1 MTSSTASI
9 IAVDAMGGDHAPGV
23 VVDGVVDAVRE
34 LDARVALVGPEAIIH
49 AELQR
54 HRADSDERISLVAAS
69 QVIEMAEHPA
79 QAVRQKTDSSIV
91 VGMREVKEGRAAA
104 FVSAGNTG
112 AMLAAGLFQL
122 GRIRGVERPALATV
136 FPTRSGFT
144 LIVDV
149 GANADCKSEYLA
161 QFALMG
167 AAYAEQVLDVANPR
181 IGLLSIGEEEE
192 KGSQLVQR
200 AHALLREQSTGFVGN
215 VEGKDIPAGAVDVV
229 VCDGFV
235 GNVLIKFAEG
245 VASTIGGI
253 IREEVT
259 SSPLSKLFALALR
272 PAFRRAYGRLDYA
285 EFGGAPLLGVQ
296 GVVIIAHGRS
306 NARAIRSAIR
316 VARRAVEG
324 GLVERIAAA
333 VEVGGQRSEVRGQG

>member
-1 MTSSTASI
+1 
-9 IAVDAMGGDHAPGV
+9 
-23 VVDGVVDAVRE
+23 
-34 LDARVALVGPEAIIH
+34 
-49 AELQR
+49 
-54 HRADSDERISLVAAS
+54 
-69 QVIEMAEHPA
+69 
-79 QAVRQKTDSSIV
+79 
-91 VGMREVKEGRAAA
+91 
-104 FVSAGNTG
+104 
-112 AMLAAGLFQL
+112 MLAAGLFHL
-122 GRIRGVERPALATV
+122 GRIPGVERPAIATV

-149 GANADCKSEYLA
+149 GANADCKPEYLA

-167 AAYAEQVLDVANPR
+167 AAYAEQVLEVQSPR

-192 KGSQLVQR
+192 KGSQVVQR
-200 AHALLREQSTGFVGN
+200 AHALLREQAPGFVGN

-253 IREEVT
+253 IREEIT
-259 SSPLSKLFALALR
+259 SSPWSKLLALGLR

-316 VARRAVEG
+316 VASRAVDG
-324 GLVERIAAA
+324 GLVERIAQG
-333 VEVGGQRSEVRGQG
+333 VGVRGERSGVRED

>member
-1 MTSSTASI
+1 MTTGAPAV
-9 IAVDAMGGDHAPGV
+9 IAVDAMGGDHAPGMI
-23 VVDGVVDAVRE
+23 VDGVVDAVRE
-34 LDARVALVGPEAIIH
+34 LSVRVALVGPEDTVR
-49 AELQR
+49 AELRR
-54 HRADSDERISLVAAS
+54 HQAESDERIALVPAS
-69 QVIEMAEHPA
+69 EVIGMAEHPA
-79 QAVRQKTDSSIV
+79 HAVRQKTDSSIV

-112 AMLAAGLFQL
+112 AMLAAGLFHL
-122 GRIRGVERPALATV
+122 GRIPGVERPAIATV
-136 FPTRSGFT
+136 FPTQSSFT

-149 GANADCKSEYLA
+149 GANADCKPEYLA
-161 QFALMG
+161 QFGLMG
-167 AAYAEQVLDVANPR
+167 AAYAEQVLQVSEPR

-192 KGSQLVQR
+192 KGSQVVQR
-200 AHALLREQSTGFVGN
+200 AHALLREQSPGFVGN
-215 VEGKDIPAGAVDVV
+215 VEGKDIPAGVVDVV

-259 SSPLSKLFALALR
+259 SSPWSKILALGLR

-316 VARRAVEG
+316 VAHRAAEG
-324 GLVERIAAA
+324 RLVERIA
-333 VEVGGQRSEVRGQG
+333 EGLRGERRVARGE

>member
-1 MTSSTASI
+1 MTDSASSI

-23 VVDGVVDAVRE
+23 VVDGVVEAVRE
-34 LDARVALVGPEAIIH
+34 LGARVALVGSEETIR
-49 AELQR
+49 AELRR
-54 HRADSDERISLVAAS
+54 HQAEADDRIVVVAAS
-69 QVIEMAEHPA
+69 EVIEMAEHPA

-91 VGMREVKEGRAAA
+91 VGMREVKAGRAAA

-112 AMLAAGLFQL
+112 AMLAAGLFHL
-122 GRIRGVERPALATV
+122 GRIPGVERPAIATV

-149 GANADCKSEYLA
+149 GANADCKPEYLA

-167 AAYAEQVLDVANPR
+167 SAYAEQVLEVANPR
-181 IGLLSIGEEEE
+181 LGLLSIGEEEE
-192 KGSQLVQR
+192 KGSQVVQR
-200 AHALLREQSTGFVGN
+200 AHALLREQVPGFVGN
-215 VEGKDIPAGAVDVV
+215 VEGKDIPAGVVDVV

-253 IREEVT
+253 IREEIT
-259 SSPLSKLFALALR
+259 ANPISKLLALGLR

-316 VARRAVEG
+316 VARRAADG
-324 GLVERIAAA
+324 RLVDRIAEGL
-333 VEVGGQRSEVRGQG
+333 EVRGQRSEVKGRR

>member
-1 MTSSTASI
+1 VTHLPKLI

-23 VVDGVVDAVRE
+23 VVEGVVEAVRE
-34 LDARVALVGPEAIIH
+34 LEVHVALVGPEDTLR
-49 AELQR
+49 AELRR
-54 HRADSDERISLVAAS
+54 HAAESDARISLVAAS
-69 QVIEMAEHPA
+69 EVIQMAEHPA
-79 QAVRQKTDSSIV
+79 SAVRQKTDSSIV
-91 VGMREVKEGRAAA
+91 VGMREVKEGRASA

-112 AMLAAGLFQL
+112 AMLAAGLFHL
-122 GRIRGVERPALATV
+122 GRISGVERPAIATV

-149 GANADCKSEYLA
+149 GANADCKPEYLA

-167 AAYAEQVLDVANPR
+167 AAYSEQVLEVPNAR
-181 IGLLSIGEEEE
+181 VGLLSIGEEEE

-200 AHALLREQSTGFVGN
+200 AHALLREQVPGFVGN

-253 IREEVT
+253 IREEIT
-259 SSPLSKLFALALR
+259 ANPASKLLALGLR

-285 EFGGAPLLGVQ
+285 EFGGAPLLGVR

-306 NARAIRSAIR
+306 SARAIRSAIR
-316 VARRAVEG
+316 VARRAVDG
-324 GLVERIAAA
+324 RLVERISSGLETTDERREA
-333 VEVGGQRSEVRGQG
+333 RGES

>member
-1 MTSSTASI
+1 MTNPVGSV

-23 VVDGVVDAVRE
+23 VIDGVIEAVRE
-34 LDARVALVGPEAIIH
+34 LDARVALVGPEATIRDELRRH
-49 AELQR
+49 QAE
-54 HRADSDERISLVAAS
+54 SDERITLVAAAE
-69 QVIEMAEHPA
+69 VIEMSEHPA
-79 QAVRQKTDSSIV
+79 QAVRQKTNSSIV

-112 AMLAAGLFQL
+112 AMLAAGLFHL
-122 GRIRGVERPALATV
+122 GRIPGVERPAIATV

-149 GANADCKSEYLA
+149 GANADCKAEYLA

-167 AAYAEQVLDVANPR
+167 GAYAEQVLEVTNPR

-192 KGSQLVQR
+192 KGSQVVQR
-200 AHALLREQSTGFVGN
+200 AHALLREQSPGFVGN
-215 VEGKDIPAGAVDVV
+215 IEGKDIPAGAVDVV

-245 VASTIGGI
+245 VAATIGGI
-253 IREEVT
+253 IREEIT
-259 SSPLSKLFALALR
+259 SSPWSKLFALGLR

-316 VARRAVEG
+316 VARRAVDG
-324 GLVERIAAA
+324 RLVERIAD
-333 VEVGGQRSEVRGQG
+333 GLRGDRRETRDE